1 MVKEKITQVQEA
13 QRAPIK
19 INPKRHTPRHIII
32 ETAKFTDKERILK
45 AAREKE
51 LVTHKRATIR
61 LSANFSTET
70 LQVRGECHEIFQVMK
85 SKGLQPR
92 LLYLARSH

>member
-1 MVKEKITQVQEA
+1 M
-13 QRAPIK
+13 
-19 INPKRHTPRHIII
+19 NPKRPTPRHVMI
-32 ETAKFTDKERILK
+32 KMPNFKDKERILK

-70 LQVRGECHEIFQVMK
+70 LQVRREWHKIFQLVK

-92 LLYLARSH
+92 LLYTPRLSIKMEGQIRSFPNKRSLKE